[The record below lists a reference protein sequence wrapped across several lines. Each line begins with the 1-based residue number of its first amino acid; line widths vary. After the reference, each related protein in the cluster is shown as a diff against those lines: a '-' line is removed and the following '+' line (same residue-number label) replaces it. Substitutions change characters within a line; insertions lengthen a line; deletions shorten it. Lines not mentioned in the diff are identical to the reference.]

1 MAKSKSFS
9 INTKTLGI
17 LLFIAL
23 IIQYVLPQ
31 IKLGGFSWIGTA
43 IVFVVGLI
51 LLFF

>member
-1 MAKSKSFS
+1 MAKSKTFS
-9 INTKTLGI
+9 VNTKTLGI

-43 IVFVVGLI
+43 IIVVVGLVL
-51 LLFF
+51 LLF